1 MGVSIKEQI
10 IIASGVVGA
19 LLLIF
24 GLILSTFDSTI
35 GIWVVVLG
43 LIIVIFATL
52 LYVNATSGI
61 GKTSGFRN
69 ATLGLAQMVNQP
81 FGSVKRVLL
90 NWL

>member
-61 GKTSGFRN
+61 GKTGGMYSRGYPR
-69 ATLGLAQMVNQP
+69 TWSISL
-81 FGSVKRVLL
+81 SVA
-90 NWL
+90 